1 MKGVLEMFGAE
12 KRIFAGK
19 QRLHAEP
26 FCPFVTNDM
35 GYQSLRHNR
44 TAPHNP
50 GALGNTGSFG
60 PIEDFSQRR
69 PQYRQRY
76 W

>member
-1 MKGVLEMFGAE
+1 MKGILEMFGAE

-19 QRLHAEP
+19 QRLHEEP
-26 FCPFVTNDM
+26 FCPFVTNDV
-35 GYQSLRHNR
+35 GYQALRHNR

-50 GALGNTGSFG
+50 GSLGNTGSFS
-60 PIEDFSQRR
+60 PIPDRKQRK
-69 PQYRQRY
+69 PTYRQRH